1 MRQQLFHQFLI
12 ASVTILV
19 YFTNLGAAALWDE
32 DEPIYA
38 SCAREMLEGDD
49 WVVPMFN
56 GRIFPDKPPL
66 MFWGMLGGFKLFGTN
81 ELVAR
86 FPSALLGLAT
96 GLATY
101 HLGRRLFSPAVGLW
115 AGLILAST
123 LIFTI
128 SARAATVDCALA
140 FLTVVTMLAFT
151 LGGIAK
157 ARKQETGES
166 APVSPSGQVDFLP
179 HSWFAFAVL
188 WAALGVSV
196 LGKGPIGLLLP
207 AASIGLFLMI
217 MNHHQRIQAA
227 PTGGSSRRWVRGLA
241 WLARL
246 CSPANFCRSL
256 WQMRPLTGMLVVTAI
271 ALPWYVLV
279 GVRTHGVWLQ
289 EFFGQFNIRPFM
301 QPILGHSG
309 PFWYYLPAI
318 LIGFFPWSV
327 FMGPMLADCVRRIRH
342 GHPWGP
348 GYLLL
353 ACWSVVTI
361 VFWSI
366 CKSKLPHYMVPIFPA
381 LALATAA
388 FIDHWLAEP
397 AIFHRRLIWVAWG
410 ITILVGLGFVAVF
423 PVVATYFLPGEEP
436 LGWLG
441 LILVAGGVGSL
452 YLVLHNRRRPAML
465 TFAATSVL
473 VIAAIFG
480 YATVRIDRHQNAR
493 SLLAAIRQDCP
504 VEPRIAGYCFLQF
517 SYIFYAGH
525 PVPEFGDA
533 QQLQRFLG
541 DTPGYVFANEDSAA
555 DLQQKCPGEF
565 EVLIRQRRFLHA
577 HDVLV
582 LAHRSAQGTTRTAQQ
597 VRPDQLRH

>member
-12 ASVTILV
+12 AAVTILV
-19 YFTNLGAAALWDE
+19 YFTNLGAAGLWDE

-38 SCAREMLEGDD
+38 SCAREMLEADD

-56 GRIFPDKPPL
+56 GRLFPDKPPL
-66 MFWGMLGGFKLFGTN
+66 MFWGMLCGFQLFGCN

-101 HLGRRLFSPAVGLW
+101 HLGRRLFSPSVGLW

-151 LGGIAK
+151 LGGIARHRRQGK
-157 ARKQETGES
+157 GT
-166 APVSPSGQVDFLP
+166 PDTVSPSRALIRRLRTVTRSVSEEERRFLADASGYEEPLLACCAPIRSSPLSSQCDFLP
-179 HSWFAFAVL
+179 NSWFAFAIL
-188 WAALGVSV
+188 WAAMGVSV
-196 LGKGPIGLLLP
+196 LGKGPIALLLP

-217 MNHHQRIQAA
+217 MNHHQRTQVV
-227 PTGGSSRRWVRGLA
+227 PPSGSSRRWVRALVWFA
-241 WLARL
+241 QLF
-246 CSPANFCRSL
+246 SPANFCRSL
-256 WQMRPLTGMLVVTAI
+256 WQMRPLTGILIVTVV

-279 GVRTHGVWLQ
+279 GMRTHGVWLQ
-289 EFFGQFNIRPFM
+289 EFFGRFNVRPFM

-309 PFWYYLPAI
+309 PFWYYVPAI

-327 FMGPMLADCVRRIRH
+327 FLGPVLADCARRIRQSH
-342 GHPWGP
+342 SWGP

-353 ACWSVVTI
+353 VCWSIVPI

-366 CKSKLPHYMVPIFPA
+366 CSSKLPHYMVPIFPA

-397 AIFHRRLIWVAWG
+397 AIFSRRLIWTAWG
-410 ITILVGLGFVAVF
+410 ITIFVGLGFLAVF
-423 PVVATYFLPGEEP
+423 PVLAAYFLPGEER

-441 LILVAGGVGSL
+441 LILVVGGSVS
-452 YLVLHNRRRPAML
+452 LVLVLQGRRRPAMI
-465 TFAATSVL
+465 TFATMSVL
-473 VIAAIFG
+473 VITAIFG
-480 YATVRIDRHQNAR
+480 YATWRIDRHQNAR
-493 SLLAAIRQDCP
+493 PLLAAIRQDCP
-504 VEPRIAGYCFLQF
+504 VEPRLVGYCFLQY

-525 PVPEFGDA
+525 PIPEFGDA
-533 QQLQRFLG
+533 QQL
-541 DTPGYVFANEDSAA
+541 
-555 DLQQKCPGEF
+555 
-565 EVLIRQRRFLHA
+565 H
-577 HDVLV
+577 
-582 LAHRSAQGTTRTAQQ
+582 
-597 VRPDQLRH
+597 